1 MASLSQS
8 MPAKT
13 TQDNAL
19 KKFIT
24 EFSGMSQTGLFQSS
38 MSPKSRIKQAVCALF
53 AASATRLKS

>member
-1 MASLSQS
+1 
-8 MPAKT
+8 MPAET
-13 TQDNAL
+13 TQYNAL